1 MKSLRPS
8 HSLVSVCLLGGGL
21 LLLSGC
27 ASQSDVNALQSRI
40 RMQEQQIAMLSN
52 MQPAQADTWAQVQQL
67 RQEMAAVK
75 GEIDNFNNAA
85 AASGGL
91 TGLVDRVN
99 RHHQA
104 LQAIGTQFAMDLQ
117 LDPTANPL
125 PGAGTPGIPGVPVP
139 VTSAQPAQPGVPPAI
154 TPQPAQPA
162 QPVPQPAPQAVNQD
176 TATVLYESGVNSFN
190 SRKYKEALN
199 AFTDFTTTYPK
210 NKLISNA
217 WFWKGESNF
226 ALGQYSAAALDY
238 EKVISQYPKSAKAPS
253 CYLKQA
259 ISFQR
264 IGNKDAAK
272 VRLNELVKK
281 FPKAAEATRAK
292 QLLKSM

>member
-1 MKSLRPS
+1 MKKRCTPRA
-8 HSLVSVCLLGGGL
+8 LVSVCLLGSGL

-104 LQAIGTQFAMDLQ
+104 LQSIGTQFAMDLQ
-117 LDPTANPL
+117 LDPVANQ
-125 PGAGTPGIPGVPVP
+125 TVPVGSMP
-139 VTSAQPAQPGVPPAI
+139 GTAMPSMQTPAQPTV
-154 TPQPAQPA
+154 QPA
-162 QPVPQPAPQAVNQD
+162 QPVVAQPQPAPQPAPAINKD
-176 TATVLYESGVNSFN
+176 TATVLYESGVNNFN

-199 AFTDFTTTYPK
+199 AFTDFTETYPK

>member
-1 MKSLRPS
+1 MKSLRRS
-8 HSLVSVCLLGGGL
+8 HSLLSVCLLGGGL

-27 ASQSDVNALQSRI
+27 ASQSDINALQSRI

-67 RQEMAAVK
+67 RQEMATVK

-91 TGLVDRVN
+91 PGLVDRVN

-104 LQAIGTQFAMDLQ
+104 LQSIGTQFAMDLQ
-117 LDPTANPL
+117 LDPIANPMM
-125 PGAGTPGIPGVPVP
+125 PTSGIPATPGTPALA
-139 VTSAQPAQPGVPPAI
+139 TSVQPAVQP
-154 TPQPAQPA
+154 T
-162 QPVPQPAPQAVNQD
+162 QPVQQPTPAVNKD

-199 AFTDFTTTYPK
+199 AFTDFTETYPK
-210 NKLISNA
+210 NNLISNA

>member
-1 MKSLRPS
+1 MKSLRRS

-21 LLLSGC
+21 LILSGC

-75 GEIDNFNNAA
+75 GEIDNFNNT
-85 AASGGL
+85 AASAGGL

-104 LQAIGTQFAMDLQ
+104 LQSIGTQFAMDLQ
-117 LDPTANPL
+117 LDPAANPGM
-125 PGAGTPGIPGVPVP
+125 PTNGMPGIPGVPAP
-139 VTSAQPAQPGVPPAI
+139 VQPPVVQPAQPVVS
-154 TPQPAQPA
+154 QPAQPA
-162 QPVPQPAPQAVNQD
+162 PQPVPAVNKD

-199 AFTDFTTTYPK
+199 AFTDFTETYPK

>member
-1 MKSLRPS
+1 MKSLRRS
-8 HSLVSVCLLGGGL
+8 HSLLSVCLLGGGL

-27 ASQSDVNALQSRI
+27 ASQSDINALQSRI

-104 LQAIGTQFAMDLQ
+104 LQSIGTQFAMDLQ
-117 LDPTANPL
+117 LDPVANPMM
-125 PGAGTPGIPGVPVP
+125 PTNGIPGAPVSTAPSTAMP
-139 VTSAQPAQPGVPPAI
+139 VQPAVQPAQPVVAQPAQPA
-154 TPQPAQPA
+154 
-162 QPVPQPAPQAVNQD
+162 PQPAPAVNKD

-199 AFTDFTTTYPK
+199 AFTDFTETYPK

-281 FPKAAEATRAK
+281 FPKAAESTRAK